1 MTSKQQSYAHI
12 VKIKDQQIHCHKMNK
27 TDFMIYQT
35 YMIGFT
41 QERVA
46 IEKEIDMNFLGYQ
59 YYDQKKEE
67 FYFSLN
73 EQIIAF
79 SVPFAEIRKNY
90 NQDSSNLLKHNCF
103 FVDRHDCPFV
113 VDHANSLYQLYFKN
127 DN

>member
-79 SVPFAEIRKNY
+79 SVPFA
-90 NQDSSNLLKHNCF
+90 
-103 FVDRHDCPFV
+103 
-113 VDHANSLYQLYFKN
+113 
-127 DN
+127 